1 MNQEKF
7 NWILGVASFAAML
20 GMVSPAQASST
31 PISSSPS
38 YCPGA
43 DIGVGDVTYGS
54 SDANACYGVVSGNIN
69 GAPDINGLNLT
80 WGNTWSYL
88 DDSDSSGG
96 PYQGIQFTV
105 TAMTAATETNEGTW
119 KLTGVDKNGPT
130 PLNLPFTLDL
140 AVALKGGD
148 RYALW
153 YFDNVIFAGNVNGT
167 WEIEFKNK
175 GGEHPDL
182 SHIMVFGSD
191 AHGIVVP
198 VPAAAWLLGSGLLGL
213 AGLARRKVSL

>member
-20 GMVSPAQASST
+20 GMASPAQASST
-31 PISSSPS
+31 PISLIPG
-38 YCPGA
+38 YCPRA
-43 DIGVGDVTYGS
+43 DIGVDDVTYNLS
-54 SDANACYGVVSGNIN
+54 NANACYGVVGGNIN
-69 GAPDINGLNLT
+69 GASDINGLGLT
-80 WGNTWSYL
+80 WGNTWAYL
-88 DDSDSSGG
+88 GDSDSSSGT
-96 PYQGIQFTV
+96 YQGIQFTV
-105 TAMTAATETNEGTW
+105 TASGTTEGVW
-119 KLTGVDKNGPT
+119 KLKGVDTNGSLPM
-130 PLNLPFTLDL
+130 NLPFTLDL
-140 AVALKGGD
+140 AVALKASD

-153 YFDNVIFAGNVNGT
+153 YFENVTFTGIANGE

-175 GGEHPDL
+175 GGQHPDL

-213 AGLARRKVSL
+213 AGIARRKVTS